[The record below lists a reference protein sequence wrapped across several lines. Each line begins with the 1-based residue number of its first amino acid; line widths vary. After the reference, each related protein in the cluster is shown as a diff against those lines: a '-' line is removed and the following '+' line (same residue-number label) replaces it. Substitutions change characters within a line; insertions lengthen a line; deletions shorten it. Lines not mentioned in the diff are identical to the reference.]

1 MLPRTY
7 DRINCSIARTMEVI
21 GDRWTLLVVRN
32 ALVGMTRFDDFQ
44 RSLDIAPNVLAD
56 RLARLTDEGI
66 LERRQYSQHP
76 PRYEYH
82 PTAKGRGLWP
92 LLTAMVEWGDRHYA
106 PNGAPRLLLHADCGH
121 PIAQQL
127 TCTGCGATVESD
139 EITTAPGPGAQP
151 AVA

>member
-7 DRINCSIARTMEVI
+7 DQINCSIARTMEVV

-32 ALVGMTRFDDFQ
+32 ALVGMTRFDEFQ
-44 RSLDIAPNVLAD
+44 RSLDIAPNVLTD
-56 RLARLTDEGI
+56 RLARLTEEGI
-66 LERRQYSQHP
+66 LERRQYSQRP

-82 PTAKGRGLWP
+82 PTAKGRDLWP

-106 PNGAPRLLLHADCGH
+106 PNGAPRLLLHADCGQ
-121 PIAQQL
+121 PIVQQL
-127 TCTGCGATVESD
+127 ICTECDTTVTPD
-139 EITTAPGPGAQP
+139 EITTMPGPGAQP